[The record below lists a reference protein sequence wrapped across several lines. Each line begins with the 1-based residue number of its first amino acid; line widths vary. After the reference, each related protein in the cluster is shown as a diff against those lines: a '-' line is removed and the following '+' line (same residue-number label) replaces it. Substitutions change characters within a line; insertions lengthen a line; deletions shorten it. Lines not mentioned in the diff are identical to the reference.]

1 MSLFGCVILLN
12 PDWLFTT
19 LYSSAKMNH
28 SETQAGE
35 WSASI
40 INLMESMNT
49 SNAFMAQGV
58 GNLNLLWQLIRQNR
72 EDMRQESG
80 LSVET
85 WYMVIFQVRV

>member
-1 MSLFGCVILLN
+1 
-12 PDWLFTT
+12 
-19 LYSSAKMNH
+19 MNH

-40 INLMESMNT
+40 INLMESMNMNNG
-49 SNAFMAQGV
+49 SMAQGV

>member
-1 MSLFGCVILLN
+1 
-12 PDWLFTT
+12 
-19 LYSSAKMNH
+19 MNH

-40 INLMESMNT
+40 INLMESMNMN
-49 SNAFMAQGV
+49 NASMAQGV

>member
-1 MSLFGCVILLN
+1 
-12 PDWLFTT
+12 
-19 LYSSAKMNH
+19 MNH

-49 SNAFMAQGV
+49 NNASMAQGV